1 VWRHPKTV
9 SAANAPAAAFLVEHR
24 LRWAFGAVLLW
35 HLLFPYFDSPLLH
48 LFSDPDRHW
57 SNGARFFTPTAMGAG
72 DPYLYQLWM
81 YLLRRLTSDDP
92 AAIQFVCGVLCAAMP
107 YGWYR
112 ALKELLPRSQA
123 LAGAIVIGLIPGFVG
138 LYAYFMNE
146 TLLLTLTGFAFWLTF
161 RSVRKATVGAWT
173 LACLVWSCAVF
184 TRTIALPLALV
195 CLGSVWIMQ
204 PHERF
209 AKALI
214 GVIAFVLLAAP
225 SGMHARMQL
234 GFFAPLGNVYPVEI
248 YTLSGTHN
256 IELDLGAGGH
266 WAYGSPSFY
275 NPTFYP
281 FSDWTT
287 DRQGTVKVKI
297 DLTRGREGW
306 LAERARA
313 ARESTFSGWRRLKE
327 NLLYL
332 LFAQSW
338 PDNNLGDLSGQLT
351 VWSRWLWPV
360 VMLYVAWG
368 AIRRGYRGR
377 EWLLPVCALG
387 MLAFLALQTTGI
399 IEGRY
404 RKPIDPILVAA
415 AAVLYCRTRTVAP
428 ALAAPVSA

>member
-1 VWRHPKTV
+1 
-9 SAANAPAAAFLVEHR
+9 
-24 LRWAFGAVLLW
+24 
-35 HLLFPYFDSPLLH
+35 
-48 LFSDPDRHW
+48 
-57 SNGARFFTPTAMGAG
+57 
-72 DPYLYQLWM
+72 
-81 YLLRRLTSDDP
+81 
-92 AAIQFVCGVLCAAMP
+92 
-107 YGWYR
+107 
-112 ALKELLPRSQA
+112 
-123 LAGAIVIGLIPGFVG
+123 VG
-138 LYAYFMNE
+138 IYAYFMNE

-161 RSVRKATVGAWT
+161 RSIRKATVGAWT

-184 TRTIALPLALV
+184 TRTIALPMALV
-195 CLGSVWIMQ
+195 CLGSLWLMQ
-204 PHERF
+204 PRERF

-214 GVIAFVLLAAP
+214 GVIAILLLAAP
-225 SGMHARMQL
+225 AGMHARMQL
-234 GFFAPLGNVYPVEI
+234 GFFAPLGNVYPVQI
-248 YTLSGTHN
+248 YTLSGNHN

-266 WAYGSPSFY
+266 WGYGSPSFY

-287 DRQGTVKVKI
+287 DRHGTVNVKI
-297 DLTRGREGW
+297 DLTRGRADW

-360 VMLYVAWG
+360 AMLYVAWG

-377 EWLLPVCALG
+377 EWLLPACALG
-387 MLAFLALQTTGI
+387 MLVFLALQTTGI

-404 RKPIDPILVAA
+404 RKPIDPILAA
-415 AAVLYCRTRTVAP
+415 AAVVLYCRTRAAAP
-428 ALAAPVSA
+428 ALPAPVSA